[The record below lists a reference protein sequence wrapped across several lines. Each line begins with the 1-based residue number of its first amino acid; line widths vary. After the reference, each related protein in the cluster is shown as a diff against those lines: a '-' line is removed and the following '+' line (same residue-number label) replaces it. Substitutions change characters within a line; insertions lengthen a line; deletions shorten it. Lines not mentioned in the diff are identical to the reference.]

1 MEEGSL
7 AGMIA
12 SRYRSRLLGLP
23 AVLLF
28 ATLLAGCAGSGAAG
42 SSQAA
47 PRASVPATSAATA
60 PATAG
65 QSSGRTDEAFAQL
78 EARFHA
84 KLGVYALDT
93 GTGRAVSF
101 QAATRFAYCSTFKA
115 LAAGILLRRGT
126 PLDTVIHYRA
136 SDLVEYS
143 PVTSQHD
150 TTGMTLEAVME
161 AALEYSD
168 NTAANLLLAQLG
180 GPRRFQEALRGI
192 GDMTTD
198 SDRDEPSLNDAT
210 PGDTRDTSTAQAL
223 AEDLRQFTLGHLLP
237 AGSRQLL
244 TGWLL
249 RNTTG
254 GPYIRAGVPAGWK
267 VGDKT
272 GNGYWGTR
280 DDIAITWPPHGAPI
294 VIAVLSSRG
303 SVNAASDDALIA
315 DATRTALADLR

>member
-1 MEEGSL
+1 MVTP
-7 AGMIA
+7 
-12 SRYRSRLLGLP
+12 RYRTGLFAAVPALLTLALLG
-23 AVLLF
+23 
-28 ATLLAGCAGSGAAG
+28 GCTG
-42 SSQAA
+42 SS
-47 PRASVPATSAATA
+47 PRSSARPASPSGSAT
-60 PATAG
+60 TAG
-65 QSSGRTDEAFAQL
+65 PSPARTGPAFARL

-93 GTGRAVSF
+93 RTGRAVTY
-101 QAATRFAYCSTFKA
+101 QAGTRFAYCSTFKA
-115 LAAGILLRRGT
+115 LAAGILLMRGA
-126 PLDTVIHYRA
+126 PLHHVITYRA

-143 PVTSQHD
+143 PITSQHVS
-150 TTGMTLEAVME
+150 TGMTLEAVLA

-180 GPRRFQEALRGI
+180 GPHQLQQALRGI
-192 GDMTTD
+192 GDTTTNA
-198 SDRDEPSLNDAT
+198 DRNEPSLNDAT

-223 AEDLRQFTLGHLLP
+223 GTDLRQFVLAHLL
-237 AGSRQLL
+237 SRSHRQLL

-249 RNTTG
+249 HNTTG

-280 DDIAITWPPHGAPI
+280 NDIAIVWPPHGAPY